1 MAAAATTVG
10 DRSRRAVR
18 RSSLAWVGT
27 LPFLCYLG
35 IFLLL
40 PTGIVIWGAV
50 SKPTG
55 HGLTLSNL
63 KLLGGSAAR
72 GFFLNSVELSAIT
85 AIVGAL
91 LGAALAYAVASGNPS
106 GVVRRVFLAGSG
118 VLAQFGGVTLA
129 FAFNAA
135 IGPSGGFLTHA
146 SWYYDFPQ
154 GIGLIYI
161 YFQIPLMVLVFL
173 PAVDGLKVQW
183 REATENLGGSTLRYW
198 RHVGG
203 PLLAPAFL
211 GCTLLLFANA
221 LSAYATIV
229 AWENQISYVVTQ
241 QISVAMTSE
250 VGLSS
255 ANEAQV
261 LALGMVVVVALV
273 MTAYALFF
281 VLPIYA
287 MVRFSLQGVKPGE
300 YSLKA
305 WRQIASSPDLVGAI
319 EITLELAIIT
329 CVVVLLLLVPTM
341 IWVRLRVQW
350 ISRTVEFLCLLP
362 LTIPAIVLVV
372 GLAPVYRTIRQHAG
386 LSALQLFW
394 AYAILALPY
403 AYRALAAGLDAI
415 DVKTLSEAARSLGA
429 NWLTVMW
436 RVIAPNMRQALLNA
450 TLLTGALVLGEFT
463 IASLLLYANLQ
474 VELYNISRATLNAW

>member
-1 MAAAATTVG
+1 MAEVTP
-10 DRSRRAVR
+10 
-18 RSSLAWVGT
+18 LAGGT
-27 LPFLCYLG
+27 
-35 IFLLL
+35 
-40 PTGIVIWGAV
+40 
-50 SKPTG
+50 
-55 HGLTLSNL
+55 
-63 KLLGGSAAR
+63 
-72 GFFLNSVELSAIT
+72 
-85 AIVGAL
+85 AL
-91 LGAALAYAVASGNPS
+91 LEETPARP
-106 GVVRRVFLAGSG
+106 RRMQTRRRRRL
-118 VLAQFGGVTLA
+118 
-129 FAFNAA
+129 
-135 IGPSGGFLTHA
+135 
-146 SWYYDFPQ
+146 
-154 GIGLIYI
+154 
-161 YFQIPLMVLVFL
+161 
-173 PAVDGLKVQW
+173 
-183 REATENLGGSTLRYW
+183 NLFR
-198 RHVGG
+198 
-203 PLLAPAFL
+203 
-211 GCTLLLFANA
+211 
-221 LSAYATIV
+221 
-229 AWENQISYVVTQ
+229 YVVF
-241 QISVAMTSE
+241 VAF
-250 VGLSS
+250 G
-255 ANEAQV
+255 
-261 LALGMVVVVALV
+261 
-273 MTAYALFF
+273 LFF

-463 IASLLLYANLQ
+463 IASLLLYTNLQ
-474 VELYNISRATLNAW
+474 VELYNISRATLNAGVLFATSAAALIFTFVLLLILSFAGRRRRGRG